1 MFNDI
6 KKKLD
11 NWLKSRWGKG
21 KSFTEYRTKAMDL
34 LEQHPSFK
42 NLSSI
47 NKSKL
52 MSAMDI
58 VIGRKK
64 SVEASA
70 PIKSIIDTA
79 KLIKEATWEN
89 NIPGVQKSLV
99 NALKPLSGTKLHKEK
114 VSKING
120 IIKALNVKN
129 YEASIL
135 KIEGIL
141 KEIIAD
147 DKAINRSMN
156 ARMNE
161 LQTKISSF
169 NKISDFAKMKVEGS
183 RVISNIRSISKALTK
198 SIGKENKEIINKILT
213 AANGLK
219 KSNAKERIPVI
230 IEALNELYFKEL
242 MSNKKTTQMAS
253 VIKSLR
259 EKRDERNRQKKELA
273 EIKAKVTQQIRKA
286 TFALR
291 DLGIKQY
298 SYSEVQRLVAKV
310 RDANSDPKSPNYIG
324 KVSFKISNI
333 FRTAE
338 ERGRRKNYHK

>member
-1 MFNDI
+1 
-6 KKKLD
+6 
-11 NWLKSRWGKG
+11 
-21 KSFTEYRTKAMDL
+21 
-34 LEQHPSFK
+34 
-42 NLSSI
+42 
-47 NKSKL
+47 
-52 MSAMDI
+52 
-58 VIGRKK
+58 
-64 SVEASA
+64 
-70 PIKSIIDTA
+70 
-79 KLIKEATWEN
+79 
-89 NIPGVQKSLV
+89 
-99 NALKPLSGTKLHKEK
+99 
-114 VSKING
+114 
-120 IIKALNVKN
+120 
-129 YEASIL
+129 
-135 KIEGIL
+135 
-141 KEIIAD
+141 
-147 DKAINRSMN
+147 MN

-338 ERGRRKNYHK
+338 ERGRRKKLSQIKSFITKNSQTKKVNGRTRPKTNIGPDGQALFKAMVDFMELMKDKDLESLATAIRTREALKVAFLKKVNINKQ